1 EHAVSEVGEDDRGG
15 LLEQDFLPPLLEAR
29 QKEARARGDRADT
42 ASWAQHLDAALD
54 ERRVHV
60 ILCSWVG
67 LLEVFLGARAA
78 GTEGRVHQHRV
89 ELLLGQGQ
97 QPYAVRYVL
106 SEEPLPRTRCAR
118 LLAHKAIECGT
129 DALFGG
135 GEELALLLRGR
146 LHEPLEA
153 QQEPE
158 LTREAQ
164 RLDQRH
170 EHPPELGI

>member
-1 EHAVSEVGEDDRGG
+1 RPQKARSLRTLNESSRSSSRRKDFPEPSGMLLERLRKSHCPRMPCEAHESTKAARLLFRPPMAREPEGIPSRCFLQAVGGRLDHCTVEHAVSEVGEDDRGG

-78 GTEGRVHQHRV
+78 
-89 ELLLGQGQ
+89 
-97 QPYAVRYVL
+97 
-106 SEEPLPRTRCAR
+106 
-118 LLAHKAIECGT
+118 
-129 DALFGG
+129 
-135 GEELALLLRGR
+135 
-146 LHEPLEA
+146 
-153 QQEPE
+153 
-158 LTREAQ
+158 
-164 RLDQRH
+164 
-170 EHPPELGI
+170 

>member
-1 EHAVSEVGEDDRGG
+1 
-15 LLEQDFLPPLLEAR
+15 
-29 QKEARARGDRADT
+29 
-42 ASWAQHLDAALD
+42 
-54 ERRVHV
+54 
-60 ILCSWVG
+60 
-67 LLEVFLGARAA
+67 
-78 GTEGRVHQHRV
+78 
-89 ELLLGQGQ
+89 
-97 QPYAVRYVL
+97 PYAVRYVL

-129 DALFGG
+129 DALFSG

-170 EHPPELGI
+170 EHPPELRSAPLRHELLGDLSVRHERVRHDDIRPANLRTVAPADAEVPVRLLRAHPQRELRDLRAARVDVDTVEVVREHEPRHRLLQRVEARVVLSERLARR